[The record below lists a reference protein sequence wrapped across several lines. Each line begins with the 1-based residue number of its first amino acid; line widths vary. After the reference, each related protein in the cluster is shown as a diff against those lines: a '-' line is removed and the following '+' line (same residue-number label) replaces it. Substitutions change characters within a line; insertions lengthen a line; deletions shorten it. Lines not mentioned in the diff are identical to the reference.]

1 MSAERGFKI
10 IILRMDLKSLTASV
24 AQIAEDNGI
33 SEEEVLQI
41 VEDALAAAYK
51 EDYGEAGQ
59 HIKAEFNS
67 QKEKVSFWQIKTVVE
82 DEEEGKTHFNP
93 KQHIVLSEAI
103 KEDEDLE
110 VGDELKIPLPPKT
123 DFGRIAAQTAKQV
136 LLQKVK
142 EAQREAIYTEY
153 KQKEGEVLSG
163 IFQGFEQG
171 SARFDLGR
179 GVVGILPPEEQSANE
194 EFHQG
199 QRKKLYVLSVDQ
211 TTKGPAIFL
220 SRAYPKL
227 ISKLFELEVPEIAEG
242 QVIIKSIARE
252 AGYHAKV
259 AVVSMDSSVDP
270 IGAMVGQRG
279 TRIMAVTN
287 ELNGEKIDI
296 IRWSEDPKEF
306 VTNALSPAKID
317 QIELNDRNEA
327 KVIAP
332 TDQISLVIG
341 RKGQNVRLAARLT
354 GWKIDVRD
362 QSGQRPPQN
371 ESSQD
376 DADSDE
382 AKEELKEAAE

>member
-1 MSAERGFKI
+1 
-10 IILRMDLKSLTASV
+10 MDLKSLTASI

-33 SEEEVLQI
+33 TEEEVLQI
-41 VEDALAAAYK
+41 MEDALAAAYK

-59 HIKAEFNS
+59 HIKAEFDT
-67 QKEKVSFWQIKTVVE
+67 KKGKVSFWQIKTVVE
-82 DEEEGKTHFNP
+82 DEEKEKTHFNP
-93 KQHIVLSEAI
+93 KQHIALSEAI

-110 VGDELKIPLPPKT
+110 EGDEIRISLPSKT

-171 SARFDLGR
+171 SAHFDLGR
-179 GVVGILPPEEQSANE
+179 SVMGTLPPEEQSANE
-194 EFHQG
+194 EFRPG

-227 ISKLFELEVPEIAEG
+227 ISKLFELEVPEISEG
-242 QVIIKSIARE
+242 QVVIKSIARE

-259 AVVSMDSSVDP
+259 AVVSMDSSIDP

-279 TRIMAVTN
+279 TRIMAITN

-317 QIELNDRNEA
+317 RIDLNDRNEA
-327 KVIAP
+327 RVTAP

-362 QSGQRPPQN
+362 QSGQRP
-371 ESSQD
+371 SQTEPASD
-376 DADSDE
+376 NTDSGDTE
-382 AKEELKEAAE
+382 EELKETKE

>member
-1 MSAERGFKI
+1 VSVERGFKI
-10 IILRMDLKSLTASV
+10 TFKQMDLKNLTASV

-33 SEEEVLQI
+33 TEEEVVQI

-51 EDYGEAGQ
+51 EDYGETGQ
-59 HIKAEFNS
+59 HIKAEFDS
-67 QKEKVSFWQIKTVVE
+67 EKGEVLFWQVKTIVE
-82 DEEEGKTHFNP
+82 DEEKDKSHFNSL
-93 KQHIVLSEAI
+93 QQITLSEAL

-110 VGDELKIPLPPKT
+110 VGDEVRLSLPAKT

-142 EAQREAIYTEY
+142 EAQREAVYSEY
-153 KQKEGEVLSG
+153 KQKEGEVVSG
-163 IFQGFEQG
+163 IVQRIEQG
-171 SARFDLGR
+171 SIHFDLGR
-179 GVVGILPPEEQSANE
+179 GVMGALPPEEQSANE
-194 EFHQG
+194 DFRPG

-211 TTKGPAIFL
+211 TTRGPAIFL

-227 ISKLFELEVPEIAEG
+227 VSRLFELEVPEIIEG
-242 QVIIKSIARE
+242 QLIIKSIARE
-252 AGYHAKV
+252 PGHHSKV
-259 AVVSMDSSVDP
+259 AVASVDASVDP

-279 TRIMAVTN
+279 MRIMAVTN

-296 IRWSEDPKEF
+296 IRWSEDPREF
-306 VTNALSPAKID
+306 VTNALSPAKITRVD
-317 QIELNDRNEA
+317 FNNRNEA

-362 QSGQRPPQN
+362 ESGQRPTEDEPV
-371 ESSQD
+371 QD
-376 DADSDE
+376 KSADS
-382 AKEELKEAAE
+382 ELTEAAE

>member
-1 MSAERGFKI
+1 
-10 IILRMDLKSLTASV
+10 MDLKNLTASV

-33 SEEEVLQI
+33 TEEEVVQI

-51 EDYGEAGQ
+51 EDYGETGQ
-59 HIKAEFNS
+59 HIKAEFDS
-67 QKEKVSFWQIKTVVE
+67 EKGEVLFWQVKTIVE
-82 DEEEGKTHFNP
+82 DEEKDKSHFNSL
-93 KQHIVLSEAI
+93 QQITLSEAL

-110 VGDELKIPLPPKT
+110 VGDEVRLSLPAKT

-142 EAQREAIYTEY
+142 EAQREAVYSEY
-153 KQKEGEVLSG
+153 KQKEGEVVSG
-163 IFQGFEQG
+163 IVQRIEQG
-171 SARFDLGR
+171 SIHFDLGR
-179 GVVGILPPEEQSANE
+179 GVMGALPPEEQSANE
-194 EFHQG
+194 DFRPG

-211 TTKGPAIFL
+211 TTRGPAIFL

-227 ISKLFELEVPEIAEG
+227 VSRLFELEVPEIIEG
-242 QVIIKSIARE
+242 QLIIKSIARE
-252 AGYHAKV
+252 PGHHSKV
-259 AVVSMDSSVDP
+259 AVTSVDASVDP

-279 TRIMAVTN
+279 MRIMAVTN

-296 IRWSEDPKEF
+296 IRWSEDPREF
-306 VTNALSPAKID
+306 VTNALSPAKITRVD
-317 QIELNDRNEA
+317 FNNRNEA

-362 QSGQRPPQN
+362 ESGQRPTEDEPV
-371 ESSQD
+371 QD
-376 DADSDE
+376 KSADS
-382 AKEELKEAAE
+382 ELTEAAE